1 MTKRASVGWIYF
13 VVVICTLLLRIAS
26 SLDIYSVLGIADSD
40 AFFSCVVQIAIFAFL
55 SVFLYSLGAKGRG
68 ENAKDIISD
77 FGFKKISA
85 KNWLFNNRH
94 MRVRNRGVER
104 YLVRLANGVAHDRF
118 HPRFVR
124 NGIFEHRRAFQRTV
138 SGCGIAGRV

>member
-55 SVFLYSLGAKGRG
+55 SVFLYSFGAKGRG

-85 KNWLFNNRH
+85 KNWLLIIA
-94 MRVRNRGVER
+94 
-104 YLVRLANGVAHDRF
+104 YACAQSWC
-118 HPRFVR
+118 
-124 NGIFEHRRAFQRTV
+124 RAVSRT
-138 SGCGIAGRV
+138 SGKRCCA